1 LTFLTIRHREDA
13 NPVRHQT
20 SLELFAS
27 RERDVTVAGYRQWAD
42 GEWLLRDPQFQHD
55 YEAYL
60 RDGPGRWFTSRLDS
74 DTDDAW
80 KPRNDDSDAIRL
92 MSSYL
97 DSGQDQNGFR
107 DWLRY
112 YFDRHR
118 IYSEDRIDQEV
129 SAITSL
135 ANQRYLGIWQME
147 PFLKERDQ
155 RLYRAY
161 LGSIERAMKGWGS
174 VWFGM
179 LSLAFIAGYLI
190 SVISGSGIKV
200 SSGAGGSGAAV
211 PLSADSRA
219 VSPSA
224 SPGSRYWF
232 PERAEI
238 NSPPFFDAPFKVLS
252 TVHRAF
258 LRRVV
263 FVSVLAFLLLALI
276 YVFQISGSGAN
287 PASQVDLMRSA
298 VLMRGHGDASE
309 KPVPP
314 VRATTSSTSYVTVG
328 RAAPGATNTR
338 PDSERRSREAVTQQ
352 VTDLQ
357 QQFDEND
364 YLNSRRFK
372 EQYRALAAQKSEIGS
387 LKNQTAQLQQSTTGL
402 PEQLSDL
409 GSRTSAAEAHAGQVS
424 TEVAAAR
431 QTADQLNT
439 KLKDVETRASRAADQ
454 VGRVESQ
461 VSTLATR
468 TEALDR
474 ELETRARQIEART
487 EELGERTQG
496 LKDISEKTQR
506 IAFNAILQ
514 ELTTSID
521 ELDRR
526 VATSF
531 YRFMSKGDA
540 RRDADAL
547 SQRIASLTAELR
559 ELNTEQAAQWIS
571 QLDQLTARIQ
581 DITGRMK

>member
-1 LTFLTIRHREDA
+1 
-13 NPVRHQT
+13 
-20 SLELFAS
+20 
-27 RERDVTVAGYRQWAD
+27 
-42 GEWLLRDPQFQHD
+42 
-55 YEAYL
+55 
-60 RDGPGRWFTSRLDS
+60 
-74 DTDDAW
+74 
-80 KPRNDDSDAIRL
+80 
-92 MSSYL
+92 
-97 DSGQDQNGFR
+97 
-107 DWLRY
+107 
-112 YFDRHR
+112 
-118 IYSEDRIDQEV
+118 
-129 SAITSL
+129 
-135 ANQRYLGIWQME
+135 
-147 PFLKERDQ
+147 
-155 RLYRAY
+155 
-161 LGSIERAMKGWGS
+161 
-174 VWFGM
+174 
-179 LSLAFIAGYLI
+179 
-190 SVISGSGIKV
+190 
-200 SSGAGGSGAAV
+200 
-211 PLSADSRA
+211 
-219 VSPSA
+219 
-224 SPGSRYWF
+224 
-232 PERAEI
+232 
-238 NSPPFFDAPFKVLS
+238 
-252 TVHRAF
+252 
-258 LRRVV
+258 
-263 FVSVLAFLLLALI
+263 
-276 YVFQISGSGAN
+276 
-287 PASQVDLMRSA
+287 
-298 VLMRGHGDASE
+298 
-309 KPVPP
+309 P

-328 RAAPGATNTR
+328 RAAPGATNAR

-372 EQYRALAAQKSEIGS
+372 EQYRALAAQKSEIRS

-402 PEQLSDL
+402 PEQVSDL
-409 GSRTSAAEAHAGQVS
+409 GWRTTAAEAHAGQVS